1 MKKEKLDLIYQAL
14 FHNLG
19 RVVSRSH
26 GQSDD
31 IDLGKAWLKEQ
42 LPHLNFGGDSRT
54 EKIITLAS
62 HIASGSLDENEVSK
76 EKLSKPLA
84 DIFNAFKK
92 KEESRYQKFEVLTD
106 GSELNIAINK
116 TVDISQDCYKE
127 QLNILKEKLQ
137 QLPLEEES
145 LPSFFNL
152 WRSLFSKV
160 PLLPGDKELGDLSL
174 AEHSRLTVAFATAIF
189 DYLESQDQ
197 YTLLDDES
205 KFYRESAFLL
215 ASFDLSGIQDFIY
228 NIASKGAAKQLKA
241 RSLYLEFMSENIV
254 DSLLEKLALSRANAL
269 YVGGGH
275 AYFVLPNTEATVAV
289 LEQFEIEFNSFLL
302 KHFQTGLYVAFGW
315 APFAAEQIM
324 KYRYGSLANYLQHYC
339 EIYQETSRMISE
351 KKISRY
357 DATTMREL
365 NKGGKQSERE
375 CEICHAVGDIKE
387 LRIGGEDVQN
397 LCPICREL
405 RGFAAKIH
413 TFNDTENP
421 EREDYYYFQ
430 IVEGAEGAEGLPIG
444 PVAVLLAVD
453 EDDIPTSGRLYVKN
467 KFSTNNAAIHVY
479 IGDRQAANIE
489 DYASLSQK
497 EIEESEGVTRGIKRL
512 AVLRLD
518 VDNLGAAFMAGFSE
532 QAAGSY
538 NTLARSA
545 VFSQQMSLF
554 FKFHINQFAKDKNLT
569 IIYAG
574 GDDVFAIGSWQ
585 DVIDFAVDI
594 RQKFIAF
601 TNGKLTLS
609 AGVGLYPDKTPIH
622 LMALDAGQLEE
633 AAKSNGKDSISL
645 FNERY
650 TFTFDDFIDE
660 IYKGKLKDIRK
671 YFSGQKER
679 GINFLY
685 RLVELLQ
692 LNDKKMYETHGSSDD
707 RRMNVAR
714 LAYLLARM
722 EDEAGKEGK
731 EHFREFKNAFWNW
744 YKSSSKTQREA
755 EFALVY
761 YLYEIRKA

>member
-1 MKKEKLDLIYQAL
+1 MKKEKLDLIYGAL

-19 RVVSRSH
+19 RIVSRSL
-26 GQSDD
+26 GQSDN

-42 LPHLNFGGDSRT
+42 LPQLDLYEDSRAG
-54 EKIITLAS
+54 KIVSLADR
-62 HIASGSLDENEVSK
+62 IASGLPDDRKVMSD
-76 EKLSKPLA
+76 KLFYPQA
-84 DIFNAFKK
+84 DIFNAFKEDK
-92 KEESRYQKFEVLTD
+92 GSRYQKFEVLTD
-106 GSELNIAINK
+106 GSELNIASHEAD
-116 TVDISQDCYKE
+116 DISQDCYE
-127 QLNILKEKLQ
+127 ELLNILTEKLQ
-137 QLPLEEES
+137 ELPLEEES

-152 WRSLFSKV
+152 WRILFSKV

-189 DYLESQDQ
+189 DYLENPGQDS
-197 YTLLDDES
+197 LLDDAS
-205 KFYRESAFLL
+205 NLYTESAFLL

-254 DSLLEKLALSRANAL
+254 DSLLEKLALSRASAL

-275 AYFVLPNTEATVAV
+275 AYFVLPNTEATVTV
-289 LEQFEIEFNSFLL
+289 LEQFEMEFNSFLL

-324 KYRYGSLANYLQHYC
+324 KYRYGSVASYLQHYR

-357 DATTMREL
+357 DATTLREL

-421 EREDYYYFQ
+421 GREDYYYFQ
-430 IVEGAEGAEGLPIG
+430 IVEGEEGLPIG
-444 PVAVLLAVD
+444 PGAVLLAVG

-467 KFSTNNAAIHVY
+467 KFSTNNAAIHVF

-489 DYASLSQK
+489 DYAGLSQK
-497 EIEESEGVTRGIKRL
+497 EIEGTQGVAKGIKRL

-518 VDNLGAAFMAGFSE
+518 VDNLGAAFMAGFSKQE
-532 QAAGSY
+532 GGSY

-622 LMALDAGQLEE
+622 LMALDAGQIEE
-633 AAKSNGKDSISL
+633 AAKDNGKDSISL

-650 TFTFDDFIDE
+650 TFKFDDFINE

-692 LNDKKMYETHGSSDD
+692 LNDKEMYKSHGSSDD

-722 EDEAGKEGK
+722 EDEASKEEK

-755 EFALVY
+755 ELALIY
-761 YLYEIRKA
+761 YLYEIRKV

>member
-1 MKKEKLDLIYQAL
+1 MKKEKIDLIYCAL

-19 RVVSRSH
+19 RIVSRSL

-31 IDLGKAWLKEQ
+31 IDLGKAWLKKQ
-42 LPHLNFGGDSRT
+42 LPQLDLYEDSRAG
-54 EKIITLAS
+54 KIVSLADR
-62 HIASGSLDENEVSK
+62 IASGLSDDRKVMSD
-76 EKLSKPLA
+76 KLFYPQA
-84 DIFNAFKK
+84 DIFNAFKEDK
-92 KEESRYQKFEVLTD
+92 GSRYQKFEVLTD
-106 GSELNIAINK
+106 DSELNIASHEAD
-116 TVDISQDCYKE
+116 DISQDCYE
-127 QLNILKEKLQ
+127 ELLNILTEKLQ
-137 QLPLEEES
+137 QLRLEEKS
-145 LPSFFNL
+145 LPFFFNL
-152 WRSLFSKV
+152 WRILFSKV

-189 DYLESQDQ
+189 DYLKSQDQ

-254 DSLLEKLALSRANAL
+254 DSLLEKLALSRANVL

-289 LEQFEIEFNSFLL
+289 LEQFEMEFNSFLL

-324 KYRYGSLANYLQHYC
+324 KYRYGSVASYLQHYR

-357 DATTMREL
+357 DATTLREL

-375 CEICHAVGDIKE
+375 CEICHAVGEIE
-387 LRIGGEDVQN
+387 MLRIDGKDVQN

-413 TFNDTENP
+413 TFDDTEK
-421 EREDYYYFQ
+421 EDYYYFQ
-430 IVEGAEGAEGLPIG
+430 IVEGEEGLPIG
-444 PVAVLLAVD
+444 PGAVLLAVD
-453 EDDIPTSGRLYVKN
+453 EENISTSGRLYVKN
-467 KFSTNNAAIHVY
+467 KFSTNKAGIHVF

-489 DYASLSQK
+489 DYAGLSQK
-497 EIEESEGVTRGIKRL
+497 EIEGTEGVAKGIKRL

-518 VDNLGAAFMAGFSE
+518 VDNLGAAFMAGFSKQE
-532 QAAGSY
+532 GGSY

-574 GDDVFAIGSWQ
+574 GDDVFTIGSWQ

-633 AAKSNGKDSISL
+633 AAKENGKDSISL

-650 TFTFDDFIDE
+650 TFKFDDFINE

-679 GINFLY
+679 GINFLH

-692 LNDKKMYETHGSSDD
+692 LNDKTMYKGYGPEDD

-722 EDEAGKEGK
+722 EDEASKEEK

-755 EFALVY
+755 ELALIY
-761 YLYEIRKA
+761 YLYEIRKV

>member
-1 MKKEKLDLIYQAL
+1 MKKEKIDLIYCAL

-19 RVVSRSH
+19 RIVSRSL

-31 IDLGKAWLKEQ
+31 IDLGKAWLKKQ
-42 LPHLNFGGDSRT
+42 LPQLDLYEDSRAG
-54 EKIITLAS
+54 KIVSLADR
-62 HIASGSLDENEVSK
+62 IASGLSDDRKVMSD
-76 EKLSKPLA
+76 KLFYPQA
-84 DIFNAFKK
+84 DIFNAFKEDK
-92 KEESRYQKFEVLTD
+92 GSRYQKFEVLTD
-106 GSELNIAINK
+106 DSELNIASHEAD
-116 TVDISQDCYKE
+116 DISQDCYE
-127 QLNILKEKLQ
+127 ELLNILTEKLQ
-137 QLPLEEES
+137 QLRLEEKS
-145 LPSFFNL
+145 LPFFFNL
-152 WRSLFSKV
+152 WRILFSKV

-189 DYLESQDQ
+189 DYLKSQDQ

-275 AYFVLPNTEATVAV
+275 AYFVLPNTEATVAA
-289 LEQFEIEFNSFLL
+289 LEQFEIEFNRFLL

-324 KYRYGSLANYLQHYC
+324 KYRYGSVASYLQHYR

-357 DATTMREL
+357 DATTLREL

-375 CEICHAVGDIKE
+375 CEICHAVGEIE
-387 LRIGGEDVQN
+387 MLRIDGKDVQN

-413 TFNDTENP
+413 TFDDTEK
-421 EREDYYYFQ
+421 EDYYYFQ
-430 IVEGAEGAEGLPIG
+430 IVEGEEGLPIG
-444 PVAVLLAVD
+444 PGAVLLAVD
-453 EDDIPTSGRLYVKN
+453 EENISTSGRLYVKN
-467 KFSTNNAAIHVY
+467 KFSTNKAGIHVF

-489 DYASLSQK
+489 DYAGLSQK
-497 EIEESEGVTRGIKRL
+497 DIEGTEGVAKGIKRL

-518 VDNLGAAFMAGFSE
+518 VDNLGAAFMAGFSKQE
-532 QAAGSY
+532 GGSY

-633 AAKSNGKDSISL
+633 AAKDNGKDSISL

-650 TFTFDDFIDE
+650 TFKFDDFINE
-660 IYKGKLKDIRK
+660 IYKGKLKDIRR

-692 LNDKKMYETHGSSDD
+692 LNDKEMYKSHGSSDD

-722 EDEAGKEGK
+722 EDEASKEEK

-755 EFALVY
+755 ELALIY
-761 YLYEIRKA
+761 YLYEIRKV

>member
-1 MKKEKLDLIYQAL
+1 MKKEKIDLIYCDL

-19 RVVSRSH
+19 RIVSRSL

-31 IDLGKAWLKEQ
+31 IDLGKAWLKKQ
-42 LPHLNFGGDSRT
+42 LPQLDLYEDSRAG
-54 EKIITLAS
+54 KIVSLADR
-62 HIASGSLDENEVSK
+62 IASGLSDDRKVMSD
-76 EKLSKPLA
+76 KLFYPQA
-84 DIFNAFKK
+84 DIFNAFKEDK
-92 KEESRYQKFEVLTD
+92 GSRYQKFEVLTD
-106 GSELNIAINK
+106 DSELNIASHEAD
-116 TVDISQDCYKE
+116 DISQDCYE
-127 QLNILKEKLQ
+127 ELLNILTEKLQ
-137 QLPLEEES
+137 QLRLEEKS
-145 LPSFFNL
+145 LPFFFNL
-152 WRSLFSKV
+152 WRILFSKV

-189 DYLESQDQ
+189 DYLKSQDQ

-275 AYFVLPNTEATVAV
+275 AYFVLPNTEATVAA
-289 LEQFEIEFNSFLL
+289 LEQFEIEFNRFLL

-324 KYRYGSLANYLQHYC
+324 KYRYGSVASYLQHYR

-357 DATTMREL
+357 DATTLREL

-375 CEICHAVGDIKE
+375 CEICHAVGEIE
-387 LRIGGEDVQN
+387 MLRIDGKDVQN

-413 TFNDTENP
+413 TFDDTEK
-421 EREDYYYFQ
+421 EDYYYFQ
-430 IVEGAEGAEGLPIG
+430 IVEGEEGLPIG
-444 PVAVLLAVD
+444 PGAVLLAVD
-453 EDDIPTSGRLYVKN
+453 EENISTSGRLYVKN
-467 KFSTNNAAIHVY
+467 KFSTNKAGIHVF

-489 DYASLSQK
+489 DYAGLSQK
-497 EIEESEGVTRGIKRL
+497 EIEGTEGVAKGIKRL

-518 VDNLGAAFMAGFSE
+518 VDNLGAAFMAGFSKQE
-532 QAAGSY
+532 GGSY

-574 GDDVFAIGSWQ
+574 GDDVFTIGSWQ

-633 AAKSNGKDSISL
+633 AAKENGKDSISL

-650 TFTFDDFIDE
+650 TFKFDDFINE

-679 GINFLY
+679 GINFLH

-692 LNDKKMYETHGSSDD
+692 LNDKTMYKGYGPEDD

-722 EDEAGKEGK
+722 EDEASKEEK

-755 EFALVY
+755 ELALIY
-761 YLYEIRKA
+761 YLYEIRKV

>member
-1 MKKEKLDLIYQAL
+1 
-14 FHNLG
+14 
-19 RVVSRSH
+19 
-26 GQSDD
+26 
-31 IDLGKAWLKEQ
+31 
-42 LPHLNFGGDSRT
+42 
-54 EKIITLAS
+54 
-62 HIASGSLDENEVSK
+62 
-76 EKLSKPLA
+76 
-84 DIFNAFKK
+84 
-92 KEESRYQKFEVLTD
+92 
-106 GSELNIAINK
+106 
-116 TVDISQDCYKE
+116 
-127 QLNILKEKLQ
+127 
-137 QLPLEEES
+137 
-145 LPSFFNL
+145 
-152 WRSLFSKV
+152 
-160 PLLPGDKELGDLSL
+160 
-174 AEHSRLTVAFATAIF
+174 
-189 DYLESQDQ
+189 
-197 YTLLDDES
+197 
-205 KFYRESAFLL
+205 
-215 ASFDLSGIQDFIY
+215 
-228 NIASKGAAKQLKA
+228 
-241 RSLYLEFMSENIV
+241 
-254 DSLLEKLALSRANAL
+254 
-269 YVGGGH
+269 
-275 AYFVLPNTEATVAV
+275 
-289 LEQFEIEFNSFLL
+289 
-302 KHFQTGLYVAFGW
+302 
-315 APFAAEQIM
+315 M
-324 KYRYGSLANYLQHYC
+324 KYRYGSVASYLQHYR

-357 DATTMREL
+357 DATILREL

-375 CEICHAVGDIKE
+375 CEICHAVGEIE
-387 LRIGGEDVQN
+387 MLRIGGEDVQN

-413 TFNDTENP
+413 TFDDTENP

-430 IVEGAEGAEGLPIG
+430 IVEGEEGLPIG
-444 PVAVLLAVD
+444 PGAVLLAVD
-453 EDDIPTSGRLYVKN
+453 EANISTSGRLYVKN
-467 KFSTNNAAIHVY
+467 KFSTNKAGIHVF

-489 DYASLSQK
+489 DYAGLSQK
-497 EIEESEGVTRGIKRL
+497 EIEGNEGVAKGIKRL

-518 VDNLGAAFMAGFSE
+518 VDNLGAAFMAGFSKQE
-532 QAAGSY
+532 GGSY

-633 AAKSNGKDSISL
+633 AAKDNGKDSISL

-650 TFTFDDFIDE
+650 TFKFDDFINE

-692 LNDKKMYETHGSSDD
+692 LNDKEMYKSHGSSDD

-722 EDEAGKEGK
+722 EDEASKDEK

-755 EFALVY
+755 ELALIY
-761 YLYEIRKA
+761 YLYEIRKV

>member
-1 MKKEKLDLIYQAL
+1 MKKEKIDLIYCAL

-19 RVVSRSH
+19 RIVSRSL

-31 IDLGKAWLKEQ
+31 IDLGKAWLKKQ
-42 LPHLNFGGDSRT
+42 LPQLDLYEDSRAG
-54 EKIITLAS
+54 KIVSLADR
-62 HIASGSLDENEVSK
+62 IASGLSDDRKVMSD
-76 EKLSKPLA
+76 KLFYPQA
-84 DIFNAFKK
+84 DIFNAFKEDK
-92 KEESRYQKFEVLTD
+92 GSRYQKFEVLTD
-106 GSELNIAINK
+106 DSELNIASHEAD
-116 TVDISQDCYKE
+116 DISQDCYE
-127 QLNILKEKLQ
+127 ELLNILTEKLQ
-137 QLPLEEES
+137 QLRLEEKS
-145 LPSFFNL
+145 LPFFFNL
-152 WRSLFSKV
+152 WRILFSKV

-189 DYLESQDQ
+189 DYLKSQDQ

-254 DSLLEKLALSRANAL
+254 DSLLEKLALSRANVL

-275 AYFVLPNTEATVAV
+275 AYFVLPNTEVTVAV
-289 LEQFEIEFNSFLL
+289 LEQFEMEFNSFLL

-324 KYRYGSLANYLQHYC
+324 KYRYGSVASYLQHYR

-357 DATTMREL
+357 DATTLREL

-375 CEICHAVGDIKE
+375 CEICHAVGEIE
-387 LRIGGEDVQN
+387 MLRIDGKDVQN

-413 TFNDTENP
+413 TFDDTEK
-421 EREDYYYFQ
+421 EDYYYFQ
-430 IVEGAEGAEGLPIG
+430 IVEGEEGLPIG
-444 PVAVLLAVD
+444 PGAVLLAVD
-453 EDDIPTSGRLYVKN
+453 EENISTSGRLYVKN
-467 KFSTNNAAIHVY
+467 KFSTNKAGIHVF

-489 DYASLSQK
+489 DYAGLSQK
-497 EIEESEGVTRGIKRL
+497 DIEGTEGVAKGIKRL

-518 VDNLGAAFMAGFSE
+518 VDNLGAAFMAGFSKQE
-532 QAAGSY
+532 GGSY

-554 FKFHINQFAKDKNLT
+554 FKFHINHFAEGKNLT

-633 AAKSNGKDSISL
+633 AAKDNGKDSISL

-650 TFTFDDFIDE
+650 TFKFDDFINE
-660 IYKGKLKDIRK
+660 IYKGKLKDIRR

-692 LNDKKMYETHGSSDD
+692 LNDKEMYKSHGSSDD

-722 EDEAGKEGK
+722 EDEASKEEK

-755 EFALVY
+755 ELALIY
-761 YLYEIRKA
+761 YLYEIRKV

>member
-1 MKKEKLDLIYQAL
+1 MKKEKIDLIYCAL

-19 RVVSRSH
+19 RIVSRSL

-31 IDLGKAWLKEQ
+31 IDLGKAWLKKQ
-42 LPHLNFGGDSRT
+42 LPQLDLYEDSR
-54 EKIITLAS
+54 EGKIVSLADR
-62 HIASGSLDENEVSK
+62 IASGLSDDRKVMSD
-76 EKLSKPLA
+76 KLFYPQA
-84 DIFNAFKK
+84 DIFNAFKEDK
-92 KEESRYQKFEVLTD
+92 GSRYQKFEVLTD
-106 GSELNIAINK
+106 DSELNIASHEAD
-116 TVDISQDCYKE
+116 DISQDCYE
-127 QLNILKEKLQ
+127 ELLNILKEKLQ
-137 QLPLEEES
+137 ELPLEEEN

-152 WRSLFSKV
+152 WRILFSKV

-254 DSLLEKLALSRANAL
+254 DSLLEKLALSRASAL

-275 AYFVLPNTEATVAV
+275 AYFVLPNTKATVAV
-289 LEQFEIEFNSFLL
+289 LEKFEIDFNSFLL

-324 KYRYGSLANYLQHYC
+324 KYRYGSVASYLQHYR

-357 DATTMREL
+357 DATTLREL

-397 LCPICREL
+397 LCPVCREL

-413 TFNDTENP
+413 TFDDTEK
-421 EREDYYYFQ
+421 EDYYYFQ
-430 IVEGAEGAEGLPIG
+430 IVEGEEGLPIG
-444 PVAVLLAVD
+444 PGAVLLAVD
-453 EDDIPTSGRLYVKN
+453 EANISSSGRLYVKN
-467 KFSTNNAAIHVY
+467 KFSTNKAGIHVF

-489 DYASLSQK
+489 DYAGLSQK
-497 EIEESEGVTRGIKRL
+497 EIEGTEGVAKGIKRL

-518 VDNLGAAFMAGFSE
+518 VDNLGAAFMAGFSKQE
-532 QAAGSY
+532 GGSY

-633 AAKSNGKDSISL
+633 AAKDNGKDSISL

-650 TFTFDDFIDE
+650 TFKFADFINE
-660 IYKGKLKDIRK
+660 IYKGKLKDIRR

-692 LNDKKMYETHGSSDD
+692 LNDKEMYKSHGSSDD

-722 EDEAGKEGK
+722 EDEASKEEK

-755 EFALVY
+755 ELALIY
-761 YLYEIRKA
+761 YLYEIRKV

>member
-1 MKKEKLDLIYQAL
+1 LKKEKIDLIYCAL

-19 RVVSRSH
+19 RIVSRSL

-42 LPHLNFGGDSRT
+42 LPQLDLYEDSRAG
-54 EKIITLAS
+54 KIVSLAVR
-62 HIASGSLDENEVSK
+62 IASGLPDDRKVMSD
-76 EKLSKPLA
+76 KLFYPQA
-84 DIFNAFKK
+84 DIFNAFKEDK
-92 KEESRYQKFEVLTD
+92 GSRYQKFEVLTD
-106 GSELNIAINK
+106 DSELNIASHEAD
-116 TVDISQDCYKE
+116 DISQDCYE
-127 QLNILKEKLQ
+127 ELLNILKEKLQ
-137 QLPLEEES
+137 QLPLEEEN

-152 WRSLFSKV
+152 WRRLFSKV

-254 DSLLEKLALSRANAL
+254 DSLLEKLALSRANVL

-275 AYFVLPNTEATVAV
+275 AYFVLPNTEVTVAV

-324 KYRYGSLANYLQHYC
+324 KYRYGSVASYLQHYR

-357 DATTMREL
+357 DATTLREL

-430 IVEGAEGAEGLPIG
+430 IVEGEEGLPIG
-444 PVAVLLAVD
+444 PKAVLLAVD
-453 EDDIPTSGRLYVKN
+453 EEDISTSSRLYVKN
-467 KFSTNNAAIHVY
+467 KFSTNNAAIHVF

-489 DYASLSQK
+489 DYAGLSQK
-497 EIEESEGVTRGIKRL
+497 EIEGTEGVAKGIKRL

-518 VDNLGAAFMAGFSE
+518 VDNLGAAFMAGFSKQE
-532 QAAGSY
+532 DGSY

-545 VFSQQMSLF
+545 VFSQQMSIF

-633 AAKSNGKDSISL
+633 AAKDNGKDSISL

-650 TFTFDDFIDE
+650 TFKFDDFINE

-671 YFSGQKER
+671 YFSSQKDR

-692 LNDKKMYETHGSSDD
+692 LNDKEMYKSHGSSDD

-722 EDEAGKEGK
+722 EDEASKDEK

-755 EFALVY
+755 ELALIY
-761 YLYEIRKA
+761 YLYEIRKV

>member
-1 MKKEKLDLIYQAL
+1 MKKEKIDLIYCAL

-19 RVVSRSH
+19 RIVSRSL

-31 IDLGKAWLKEQ
+31 IDLGKAWLKKQ
-42 LPHLNFGGDSRT
+42 LPQLDLYEDSRAG
-54 EKIITLAS
+54 KIVSLADR
-62 HIASGSLDENEVSK
+62 IASGLSDDRKVMSD
-76 EKLSKPLA
+76 KLFYPQA
-84 DIFNAFKK
+84 DIFNAFKEDK
-92 KEESRYQKFEVLTD
+92 GSRYQKFEVLTD
-106 GSELNIAINK
+106 DSELNIASHEAD
-116 TVDISQDCYKE
+116 DISQDCYE
-127 QLNILKEKLQ
+127 ELLNILKEKLQ
-137 QLPLEEES
+137 ELPLEEEN

-152 WRSLFSKV
+152 WRILFSKV

-189 DYLESQDQ
+189 DYLENPGQDS
-197 YTLLDDES
+197 LLDDAS
-205 KFYRESAFLL
+205 NLYTESAFLL

-254 DSLLEKLALSRANAL
+254 DSLLEKLALSRASTL

-275 AYFVLPNTEATVAV
+275 AYFVLPNTEATVEV
-289 LEQFEIEFNSFLL
+289 LEQFEIEFNRFLL

-324 KYRYGSLANYLQHYC
+324 KYRYGSVASYLQHYR

-357 DATTMREL
+357 DATTLREL

-375 CEICHAVGDIKE
+375 CEICHAVGEIE
-387 LRIGGEDVQN
+387 MLRIDGKDVQN

-413 TFNDTENP
+413 TFDDTEK
-421 EREDYYYFQ
+421 EDYYYFQ
-430 IVEGAEGAEGLPIG
+430 IVEGEEGLPIG
-444 PVAVLLAVD
+444 PGAVLLAVD
-453 EDDIPTSGRLYVKN
+453 EENISTSGRLYVKN
-467 KFSTNNAAIHVY
+467 KFSTNKAGIHVF

-489 DYASLSQK
+489 DYAGLSQK
-497 EIEESEGVTRGIKRL
+497 EIEGTEGVAKGIKRL

-518 VDNLGAAFMAGFSE
+518 VDNLGAAFMAGFSKQE
-532 QAAGSY
+532 GGSY

-574 GDDVFAIGSWQ
+574 GDDVFTIGSWQ

-633 AAKSNGKDSISL
+633 AAKENGKDSISL

-650 TFTFDDFIDE
+650 TFKFDDFINE

-679 GINFLY
+679 GINFLH

-692 LNDKKMYETHGSSDD
+692 LNDKTMYKGYGPEDD

-722 EDEAGKEGK
+722 EDEASKEEK

-755 EFALVY
+755 ELALIY
-761 YLYEIRKA
+761 YLYEIRKV

>member
-1 MKKEKLDLIYQAL
+1 MKKEKIDLIYCAL

-19 RVVSRSH
+19 RIVSRSL

-31 IDLGKAWLKEQ
+31 IDLGKAWLKKQ
-42 LPHLNFGGDSRT
+42 LPQLDLYEDSRAG
-54 EKIITLAS
+54 KIVSLADR
-62 HIASGSLDENEVSK
+62 IASGLSDDRKVMSD
-76 EKLSKPLA
+76 KLFYPQA
-84 DIFNAFKK
+84 DIFNAFKEDK
-92 KEESRYQKFEVLTD
+92 GSRYQKFEVLTD
-106 GSELNIAINK
+106 DSELNIASHEAD
-116 TVDISQDCYKE
+116 DISQDCYE
-127 QLNILKEKLQ
+127 ELLNILTEKLQ
-137 QLPLEEES
+137 QLRLEEKS
-145 LPSFFNL
+145 LPFFFNL
-152 WRSLFSKV
+152 WRILFSKV

-189 DYLESQDQ
+189 DYLKSQDQ

-275 AYFVLPNTEATVAV
+275 AYFVLPNTEATVAA
-289 LEQFEIEFNSFLL
+289 LEQFEIEFNRFLL

-324 KYRYGSLANYLQHYC
+324 KYRYGSVASYLQHYR

-357 DATTMREL
+357 DATTLREL

-375 CEICHAVGDIKE
+375 CEICHAVGEIE
-387 LRIGGEDVQN
+387 MLRIDGKDVQN

-413 TFNDTENP
+413 TFDDTEK
-421 EREDYYYFQ
+421 EDYYYFQ
-430 IVEGAEGAEGLPIG
+430 IVEGEEGLPIG
-444 PVAVLLAVD
+444 PGAVLLAVD
-453 EDDIPTSGRLYVKN
+453 EENISTSGRLYVKN
-467 KFSTNNAAIHVY
+467 KFSTNKAGIHVF

-489 DYASLSQK
+489 DYAGLSQK
-497 EIEESEGVTRGIKRL
+497 EIEGTEGVAKGIKRL

-518 VDNLGAAFMAGFSE
+518 VDNLGAAFMAGFSKQE
-532 QAAGSY
+532 GGSY

-574 GDDVFAIGSWQ
+574 GDDVFTIGSWQ

-633 AAKSNGKDSISL
+633 AAKENGKDSISL

-650 TFTFDDFIDE
+650 TFKFDDFINE

-679 GINFLY
+679 GINFLH

-692 LNDKKMYETHGSSDD
+692 LNDKTMYKGYGPEDD

-722 EDEAGKEGK
+722 EDEASKEEK

-755 EFALVY
+755 ELALIY
-761 YLYEIRKA
+761 YLYEIRKV

>member
-1 MKKEKLDLIYQAL
+1 MKKEKLDLIYGAL

-19 RVVSRSH
+19 RIVSRSL

-31 IDLGKAWLKEQ
+31 IDLGKAWLKKQ
-42 LPHLNFGGDSRT
+42 LPQLDLYEDSR
-54 EKIITLAS
+54 EGKIVSLADR
-62 HIASGSLDENEVSK
+62 IASGLSDDRKVMSD
-76 EKLSKPLA
+76 KLFYPQA
-84 DIFNAFKK
+84 DIFNAFKEDK
-92 KEESRYQKFEVLTD
+92 GSRYQKFEVLTD
-106 GSELNIAINK
+106 GSELNIASHEAD
-116 TVDISQDCYKE
+116 DISQDCYE
-127 QLNILKEKLQ
+127 ELLNILTEKLQ
-137 QLPLEEES
+137 ELPLEEES

-152 WRSLFSKV
+152 WRILFSKV

-189 DYLESQDQ
+189 DYLENQGQDS
-197 YTLLDDES
+197 LLDDAS
-205 KFYRESAFLL
+205 NLYTESAFLL

-254 DSLLEKLALSRANAL
+254 DSLLEKLALSRASAL

-275 AYFVLPNTEATVAV
+275 AYFVLPNTEATVTV
-289 LEQFEIEFNSFLL
+289 LEQFEMEFNSFLL

-324 KYRYGSLANYLQHYC
+324 KYRYGSVASYLQHYR

-357 DATTMREL
+357 DATTLREL

-421 EREDYYYFQ
+421 GREDYYYFQ
-430 IVEGAEGAEGLPIG
+430 IVEGEEGLPIG
-444 PVAVLLAVD
+444 PGAVLLAVD

-467 KFSTNNAAIHVY
+467 KFSTNNAAIHVF

-489 DYASLSQK
+489 DYAGLSQK
-497 EIEESEGVTRGIKRL
+497 EIEGTQGVAKGIKRL

-518 VDNLGAAFMAGFSE
+518 VDNLGAAFMAGFSKQE
-532 QAAGSY
+532 GGSY

-622 LMALDAGQLEE
+622 LMALDAGQIEE
-633 AAKSNGKDSISL
+633 AAKDNGKDSISL

-650 TFTFDDFIDE
+650 TFKFDDFINE

-692 LNDKKMYETHGSSDD
+692 LNDKEMYKSHGSSDD

-722 EDEAGKEGK
+722 EDEASKEEK

-755 EFALVY
+755 ELALIY
-761 YLYEIRKA
+761 YLYEIRKV

>member
-1 MKKEKLDLIYQAL
+1 MKKEKLDLIYGAL

-19 RVVSRSH
+19 RIVSRSL

-31 IDLGKAWLKEQ
+31 IDLGKAWLKKQ
-42 LPHLNFGGDSRT
+42 LPQLDLYEDSR
-54 EKIITLAS
+54 EGKIVSLADR
-62 HIASGSLDENEVSK
+62 IASGLSDDRKVMSD
-76 EKLSKPLA
+76 KLFYPQA
-84 DIFNAFKK
+84 DIFNAFKEDK
-92 KEESRYQKFEVLTD
+92 GSRYQKFEVLTD
-106 GSELNIAINK
+106 GSELNIASHEAD
-116 TVDISQDCYKE
+116 DISQDCYE
-127 QLNILKEKLQ
+127 ELLNILTEKLQ
-137 QLPLEEES
+137 ELPLEEES

-152 WRSLFSKV
+152 WRILFSKV

-189 DYLESQDQ
+189 DYLENQGQDS
-197 YTLLDDES
+197 LLDDAS
-205 KFYRESAFLL
+205 NLYTESAFLL

-254 DSLLEKLALSRANAL
+254 DSLLEKLALSRASAL

-275 AYFVLPNTEATVAV
+275 AYFVLPNTEATVTV
-289 LEQFEIEFNSFLL
+289 LEQFEMEFNSFLL

-324 KYRYGSLANYLQHYC
+324 KYRYGSVASYLQHYR

-357 DATTMREL
+357 DATTLREL

-421 EREDYYYFQ
+421 GREDYYYFQ
-430 IVEGAEGAEGLPIG
+430 IVEGEEGLPIG
-444 PVAVLLAVD
+444 PGAVLLAVG

-467 KFSTNNAAIHVY
+467 KFSTNNAAIHVF

-489 DYASLSQK
+489 DYAGLSQK
-497 EIEESEGVTRGIKRL
+497 EIEGTQGVAKGIKRL

-518 VDNLGAAFMAGFSE
+518 VDNLGAAFMAGFSKQE
-532 QAAGSY
+532 GGSY

-622 LMALDAGQLEE
+622 LMALDAGQIEE
-633 AAKSNGKDSISL
+633 AAKDNGKDSISL

-650 TFTFDDFIDE
+650 TFKFDDFINE

-692 LNDKKMYETHGSSDD
+692 LNDKEMYKSHGSSDD

-722 EDEAGKEGK
+722 EDEASKEEK

-755 EFALVY
+755 ELALIY
-761 YLYEIRKA
+761 YLYEIRKV

>member
-1 MKKEKLDLIYQAL
+1 
-14 FHNLG
+14 
-19 RVVSRSH
+19 
-26 GQSDD
+26 
-31 IDLGKAWLKEQ
+31 
-42 LPHLNFGGDSRT
+42 
-54 EKIITLAS
+54 
-62 HIASGSLDENEVSK
+62 
-76 EKLSKPLA
+76 
-84 DIFNAFKK
+84 
-92 KEESRYQKFEVLTD
+92 
-106 GSELNIAINK
+106 
-116 TVDISQDCYKE
+116 
-127 QLNILKEKLQ
+127 
-137 QLPLEEES
+137 
-145 LPSFFNL
+145 
-152 WRSLFSKV
+152 
-160 PLLPGDKELGDLSL
+160 
-174 AEHSRLTVAFATAIF
+174 
-189 DYLESQDQ
+189 
-197 YTLLDDES
+197 
-205 KFYRESAFLL
+205 
-215 ASFDLSGIQDFIY
+215 
-228 NIASKGAAKQLKA
+228 
-241 RSLYLEFMSENIV
+241 
-254 DSLLEKLALSRANAL
+254 
-269 YVGGGH
+269 
-275 AYFVLPNTEATVAV
+275 
-289 LEQFEIEFNSFLL
+289 
-302 KHFQTGLYVAFGW
+302 
-315 APFAAEQIM
+315 M
-324 KYRYGSLANYLQHYC
+324 KYRYGSVASYLQHYR

-357 DATTMREL
+357 DATTLRVL

-430 IVEGAEGAEGLPIG
+430 IVEGEEGLPIG
-444 PVAVLLAVD
+444 PGAVLLAVD
-453 EDDIPTSGRLYVKN
+453 GDDIPTSGRLYVKIN
-467 KFSTNNAAIHVY
+467 FLRTMLLFMSISETV
-479 IGDRQAANIE
+479 RQRISKIMLVCLKKKIE
-489 DYASLSQK
+489 GN
-497 EIEESEGVTRGIKRL
+497 EGETRGIKRL

-554 FKFHINQFAKDKNLT
+554 FKFHINHFAEGKNLT

-622 LMALDAGQLEE
+622 LMALDAGHLEE

-650 TFTFDDFIDE
+650 TFAFDDFIDE
-660 IYKGKLKDIRK
+660 IYKGKLKDIRR

-692 LNDKKMYETHGSSDD
+692 LNDKTMYKGYGPEDD

-755 EFALVY
+755 EFALIY
-761 YLYEIRKA
+761 YLYEIRKV

>member
-1 MKKEKLDLIYQAL
+1 MKKEKIDLIYCAL

-19 RVVSRSH
+19 RIVSRSF

-42 LPHLNFGGDSRT
+42 LPQLDLYEDSRAG
-54 EKIITLAS
+54 KIVSLADR
-62 HIASGSLDENEVSK
+62 IASGLPDDRKVMSD
-76 EKLSKPLA
+76 KLFYPQA
-84 DIFNAFKK
+84 DIFNVFKEDK
-92 KEESRYQKFEVLTD
+92 GSRYQKFEVLTD
-106 GSELNIAINK
+106 DSELNIASHEA
-116 TVDISQDCYKE
+116 VDISQDCYE
-127 QLNILKEKLQ
+127 ELLNVLNEKLQ
-137 QLPLEEES
+137 ELPLEEES

-152 WRSLFSKV
+152 WRILFSKV
-160 PLLPGDKELGDLSL
+160 PLLPGDKDLGDLSL
-174 AEHSRLTVAFATAIF
+174 AEHSRLTVAFATSIF
-189 DYLESQDQ
+189 DYLKSQDQ

-275 AYFVLPNTEATVAV
+275 AYFVLPNTKATVEV
-289 LEQFEIEFNSFLL
+289 LEQFEIDFNSFLL
-302 KHFQTGLYVAFGW
+302 KHFRTGLYVAFGW

-324 KYRYGSLANYLQHYC
+324 KYRYGSVASYLQHYR

-357 DATTMREL
+357 DATTLRDL

-375 CEICHAVGDIKE
+375 CEICHAVGDIQM

-413 TFNDTENP
+413 TFDDTENP

-430 IVEGAEGAEGLPIG
+430 IVEGEEGLPIG
-444 PVAVLLAVD
+444 PGAVLLAVD
-453 EDDIPTSGRLYVKN
+453 EANISTSGRLYVKN
-467 KFSTNNAAIHVY
+467 KFSTNKAGIHVF

-489 DYASLSQK
+489 DYAGLSQK
-497 EIEESEGVTRGIKRL
+497 EIEGNEGVAKGIKRL

-518 VDNLGAAFMAGFSE
+518 VDNLGAAFMAGFSKQE
-532 QAAGSY
+532 GGSY

-633 AAKSNGKDSISL
+633 DAKDNGKDSISL

-650 TFTFDDFIDE
+650 TFKFDDFINE

-671 YFSGQKER
+671 YFSGQKDR

-692 LNDKKMYETHGSSDD
+692 LNDKEMYKSHGSSDD

-722 EDEAGKEGK
+722 EDEASKEEK

-755 EFALVY
+755 EFALIY
-761 YLYEIRKA
+761 YLYEIRKV

>member
-1 MKKEKLDLIYQAL
+1 MKKEKLDLIYGAL

-19 RVVSRSH
+19 RIVSRSL

-31 IDLGKAWLKEQ
+31 IDLGKAWLKKQ
-42 LPHLNFGGDSRT
+42 LPQLDLYEDSR
-54 EKIITLAS
+54 EGKIVSLADR
-62 HIASGSLDENEVSK
+62 IASGLSDDRKVMSD
-76 EKLSKPLA
+76 KLFYPQA
-84 DIFNAFKK
+84 DIFNAFKEDK
-92 KEESRYQKFEVLTD
+92 GSRYQKFEVLTD
-106 GSELNIAINK
+106 GSELNIASHEAD
-116 TVDISQDCYKE
+116 DISQDCYE
-127 QLNILKEKLQ
+127 ELLNILTEKLQ
-137 QLPLEEES
+137 ELPLEEES

-152 WRSLFSKV
+152 WRILFSKV

-189 DYLESQDQ
+189 DYLENQGQDS
-197 YTLLDDES
+197 LLDDAS
-205 KFYRESAFLL
+205 NLYTESAFLL

-275 AYFVLPNTEATVAV
+275 AYFVLPNTEATVTV
-289 LEQFEIEFNSFLL
+289 LEQFEMEFNSFLL

-324 KYRYGSLANYLQHYC
+324 KYRYGSVASYLQHYR

-357 DATTMREL
+357 DATTLREL

-421 EREDYYYFQ
+421 GREDYYYFQ
-430 IVEGAEGAEGLPIG
+430 IVEGEEGLPIG
-444 PVAVLLAVD
+444 PGAVLLAVG

-467 KFSTNNAAIHVY
+467 KFSTNNAAIHVF

-489 DYASLSQK
+489 DYAGLSQK
-497 EIEESEGVTRGIKRL
+497 EIEGTQGVAKGIKRL

-518 VDNLGAAFMAGFSE
+518 VDNLGAAFMAGFSKQE
-532 QAAGSY
+532 GGSY

-622 LMALDAGQLEE
+622 LMALDAGQIEE
-633 AAKSNGKDSISL
+633 AAKDNGKDSISL

-650 TFTFDDFIDE
+650 TFKFDDFINE

-692 LNDKKMYETHGSSDD
+692 LNDKEMYKSHGSSDD

-722 EDEAGKEGK
+722 EDEASKEEK

-755 EFALVY
+755 ELALIY
-761 YLYEIRKA
+761 YLYEIRKV

>member
-1 MKKEKLDLIYQAL
+1 MKKEKIDLIYCAL

-19 RVVSRSH
+19 RIVSRSL

-31 IDLGKAWLKEQ
+31 IDLGKAWLKKQ
-42 LPHLNFGGDSRT
+42 LPQLDLYEDSRAG
-54 EKIITLAS
+54 KIVSLADR
-62 HIASGSLDENEVSK
+62 IASGLSDDRKVMSD
-76 EKLSKPLA
+76 KLFYPQA
-84 DIFNAFKK
+84 DIFNAFKEDK
-92 KEESRYQKFEVLTD
+92 GSRYQKFEVLTD
-106 GSELNIAINK
+106 DSELNIASHEAD
-116 TVDISQDCYKE
+116 DISQDCYE
-127 QLNILKEKLQ
+127 ELLNILTEKLQ
-137 QLPLEEES
+137 QLRLEEKS
-145 LPSFFNL
+145 LPFFFNL
-152 WRSLFSKV
+152 WRILFSKV

-189 DYLESQDQ
+189 DYLKSQDQ

-275 AYFVLPNTEATVAV
+275 AYFVLPNTEATVAA
-289 LEQFEIEFNSFLL
+289 LEQFEIEFNRFLL

-324 KYRYGSLANYLQHYC
+324 KYRYGSVASYLQHYR

-357 DATTMREL
+357 DATTLREL

-375 CEICHAVGDIKE
+375 CEICHAVGEIE
-387 LRIGGEDVQN
+387 MLRIDGKDVQN

-413 TFNDTENP
+413 TFDDTEK
-421 EREDYYYFQ
+421 EDYYYFQ
-430 IVEGAEGAEGLPIG
+430 IVEGEEGLPIG
-444 PVAVLLAVD
+444 PGAVLLAVD
-453 EDDIPTSGRLYVKN
+453 EENISTSGRLYVKN
-467 KFSTNNAAIHVY
+467 KFSTNKAGIHVF

-489 DYASLSQK
+489 DYAGLSQK
-497 EIEESEGVTRGIKRL
+497 EIEGTEGVAKGIKRL

-518 VDNLGAAFMAGFSE
+518 VDNLGAAFMAGFSKQE
-532 QAAGSY
+532 GGSY

-574 GDDVFAIGSWQ
+574 GDDVFTIGSWQ

-633 AAKSNGKDSISL
+633 AAKENGKDSISL

-650 TFTFDDFIDE
+650 TFKFDDFINE

-671 YFSGQKER
+671 YFSGHKER
-679 GINFLY
+679 GINFLH

-692 LNDKKMYETHGSSDD
+692 LNDKTMYKGYGPEDD

-722 EDEAGKEGK
+722 EDEASKEEK

-744 YKSSSKTQREA
+744 YKSSIKTQREA
-755 EFALVY
+755 ELALIY
-761 YLYEIRKA
+761 YLYEIRKV

>member
-14 FHNLG
+14 FYNLG
-19 RVVSRSH
+19 RVVSRSD

-31 IDLGKAWLKEQ
+31 IDLGKAWLKKQ
-42 LPHLNFGGDSRT
+42 LPQLDFGGNCRA
-54 EKIITLAS
+54 EKIIALANN
-62 HIASGSLDENEVSK
+62 IASGSLDENEVSK
-76 EKLSKPLA
+76 EQLFKPLA

-106 GSELNIAINK
+106 EIELNIAGHEA
-116 TVDISQDCYKE
+116 VDISQDCYE
-127 QLNILKEKLQ
+127 ELLNVLNEKLQ
-137 QLPLEEES
+137 QLSLEEES

-152 WRSLFSKV
+152 WRTLFSKV

-189 DYLESQDQ
+189 DYLENQGQDS
-197 YTLLDDES
+197 LLDDES

-254 DSLLEKLALSRANAL
+254 DSLLEKLALSRANVL

-275 AYFVLPNTEATVAV
+275 AYFVLPNTEVTVAV
-289 LEQFEIEFNSFLL
+289 LEQFEMEFNSFLL

-324 KYRYGSLANYLQHYC
+324 KYRYGSVASYLQHYR

-357 DATTMREL
+357 DATTLREL

-430 IVEGAEGAEGLPIG
+430 IVEGEEGLPIG
-444 PVAVLLAVD
+444 PGAVLLAVD
-453 EDDIPTSGRLYVKN
+453 GDDIPTSGRLYVKN

-489 DYASLSQK
+489 DYAGLSQK
-497 EIEESEGVTRGIKRL
+497 EIEGNEGETRGIKRL

-554 FKFHINQFAKDKNLT
+554 FKFHINHFAEGKNLT

-609 AGVGLYPDKTPIH
+609 AGVGL
-622 LMALDAGQLEE
+622 
-633 AAKSNGKDSISL
+633 
-645 FNERY
+645 
-650 TFTFDDFIDE
+650 
-660 IYKGKLKDIRK
+660 
-671 YFSGQKER
+671 
-679 GINFLY
+679 
-685 RLVELLQ
+685 
-692 LNDKKMYETHGSSDD
+692 
-707 RRMNVAR
+707 
-714 LAYLLARM
+714 
-722 EDEAGKEGK
+722 
-731 EHFREFKNAFWNW
+731 
-744 YKSSSKTQREA
+744 
-755 EFALVY
+755 
-761 YLYEIRKA
+761 

>member
-1 MKKEKLDLIYQAL
+1 MKKEKIDLIYCAL

-19 RVVSRSH
+19 RIVSRSL

-31 IDLGKAWLKEQ
+31 IDLGKAWLKKQ
-42 LPHLNFGGDSRT
+42 LPQLDLYEDSR
-54 EKIITLAS
+54 EGKIVSLADR
-62 HIASGSLDENEVSK
+62 IASGLSDDRKVMSD
-76 EKLSKPLA
+76 KLFYPQA
-84 DIFNAFKK
+84 DIFNAFKEDK
-92 KEESRYQKFEVLTD
+92 GSRYQKFEVLTD
-106 GSELNIAINK
+106 GSELNIASHEAD
-116 TVDISQDCYKE
+116 DISQDCYE
-127 QLNILKEKLQ
+127 ELLNILTEKLQ
-137 QLPLEEES
+137 ELPLEEES

-152 WRSLFSKV
+152 WRILFSKV

-189 DYLESQDQ
+189 DYLENQGQDS
-197 YTLLDDES
+197 LLDDAS
-205 KFYRESAFLL
+205 NLYTESAFLL

-254 DSLLEKLALSRANAL
+254 DSLLEKLALSRASAL

-275 AYFVLPNTEATVAV
+275 AYFVLPNTEATVTV
-289 LEQFEIEFNSFLL
+289 LEQFEMEFNSFLL

-324 KYRYGSLANYLQHYC
+324 KYRYGSVASYLQHYR

-357 DATTMREL
+357 DATTLREL

-421 EREDYYYFQ
+421 GREDYYYFQ
-430 IVEGAEGAEGLPIG
+430 IVEGEEGLPIG
-444 PVAVLLAVD
+444 PGAVLLAVG

-467 KFSTNNAAIHVY
+467 KFSTNNAAIHVF

-489 DYASLSQK
+489 DYAGLSQK
-497 EIEESEGVTRGIKRL
+497 EIEGTQGVAKGIKRL

-518 VDNLGAAFMAGFSE
+518 VDNLGAAFMAGFSKQE
-532 QAAGSY
+532 GGSY

-622 LMALDAGQLEE
+622 LMALDAGQIEE
-633 AAKSNGKDSISL
+633 AAKDNGKDSISL

-650 TFTFDDFIDE
+650 TFKFDDFINE

-692 LNDKKMYETHGSSDD
+692 LNDKEMYKSHGSSDD

-722 EDEAGKEGK
+722 EDEASKEEK

-755 EFALVY
+755 ELALIY
-761 YLYEIRKA
+761 YLYEIRKV

>member
-1 MKKEKLDLIYQAL
+1 MKKEKIDLIYGAL

-19 RVVSRSH
+19 RIVSRSL

-31 IDLGKAWLKEQ
+31 IDLGKAWLKKQ
-42 LPHLNFGGDSRT
+42 LPQLDLYEDSR
-54 EKIITLAS
+54 EGKIVSLADR
-62 HIASGSLDENEVSK
+62 IASGLSDDRKVMSD
-76 EKLSKPLA
+76 KLFYPQA
-84 DIFNAFKK
+84 DIFNAFKEDK
-92 KEESRYQKFEVLTD
+92 GSRYQKFEVLTD
-106 GSELNIAINK
+106 GSELNIASHEAD
-116 TVDISQDCYKE
+116 DISQDCYE
-127 QLNILKEKLQ
+127 ELLNILTEKLQ
-137 QLPLEEES
+137 ELPLEEES

-152 WRSLFSKV
+152 WRILFSKV

-189 DYLESQDQ
+189 DYLENQGQ
-197 YTLLDDES
+197 YSLLDDS
-205 KFYRESAFLL
+205 SNLYIESAFLL

-254 DSLLEKLALSRANAL
+254 DSLLEKLALSRANVL

-289 LEQFEIEFNSFLL
+289 LEQFEMEFNSFLL

-324 KYRYGSLANYLQHYC
+324 KYRYGSVASYLQHYR

-357 DATTMREL
+357 DATTLREL

-430 IVEGAEGAEGLPIG
+430 IVEGEEGLPIG
-444 PVAVLLAVD
+444 PGAVLLAVD

-467 KFSTNNAAIHVY
+467 KFSTNNAAIHVF

-489 DYASLSQK
+489 DYAGLSQK
-497 EIEESEGVTRGIKRL
+497 EIEGTQGVAKGIKRL

-518 VDNLGAAFMAGFSE
+518 VDNLGAAFMAGFSKQE
-532 QAAGSY
+532 GGSY

-622 LMALDAGQLEE
+622 LMALDAGQIEE
-633 AAKSNGKDSISL
+633 AAKDNGKDSISL

-650 TFTFDDFIDE
+650 TFKFDDFINE

-692 LNDKKMYETHGSSDD
+692 LNDKEMYKSHGSSDD

-722 EDEAGKEGK
+722 EDEASKEEK

-755 EFALVY
+755 ELALIY
-761 YLYEIRKA
+761 YLYEIRKV

>member
-1 MKKEKLDLIYQAL
+1 MKKEKVDLIYCAL

-19 RVVSRSH
+19 RIVSRSL

-42 LPHLNFGGDSRT
+42 LPQLDLYEDSRAG
-54 EKIITLAS
+54 KIVSLADR
-62 HIASGSLDENEVSK
+62 IASGLPDDRKVMSD
-76 EKLSKPLA
+76 KLFYPQA
-84 DIFNAFKK
+84 DIFNAFKEDK
-92 KEESRYQKFEVLTD
+92 GSRYQKFEVLTD
-106 GSELNIAINK
+106 DSELNIASHEAD
-116 TVDISQDCYKE
+116 DISQDCYE
-127 QLNILKEKLQ
+127 ELLNILNEKLQ
-137 QLPLEEES
+137 QLRLEEKS

-152 WRSLFSKV
+152 WRRLFSKV

-189 DYLESQDQ
+189 DYLENPGQDS
-197 YTLLDDES
+197 LLDDAS
-205 KFYRESAFLL
+205 NLYTESAFLL

-241 RSLYLEFMSENIV
+241 RSLYLNIV
-254 DSLLEKLALSRANAL
+254 DSLLEKLALSRASAL

-275 AYFVLPNTEATVAV
+275 AYFVLPNTKATVAV
-289 LEQFEIEFNSFLL
+289 LEKFEIDFNSFLL

-324 KYRYGSLANYLQHYC
+324 KYRYGLVASYLQHYR

-357 DATTMREL
+357 DATTLREL

-375 CEICHAVGDIKE
+375 CEICHAVGEIE
-387 LRIGGEDVQN
+387 MLRIDGEDVQN

-413 TFNDTENP
+413 TFDDTENP

-430 IVEGAEGAEGLPIG
+430 IVEGEEGLPIG
-444 PVAVLLAVD
+444 PGAVLLAVD
-453 EDDIPTSGRLYVKN
+453 EDDISTSSRLYVKN
-467 KFSTNNAAIHVY
+467 KFSTNKTGIHVF

-489 DYASLSQK
+489 DYAGLSQK
-497 EIEESEGVTRGIKRL
+497 EIEGTEGVAKGIKRL

-518 VDNLGAAFMAGFSE
+518 VDNLGAAFMAGFSKQE
-532 QAAGSY
+532 GGSY

-622 LMALDAGQLEE
+622 LLALDAGQLEE
-633 AAKSNGKDSISL
+633 AAKDNGKDSISL

-650 TFTFDDFIDE
+650 TFKFDDFINE
-660 IYKGKLKDIRK
+660 IYKGKLKDIRR

-692 LNDKKMYETHGSSDD
+692 LNDKEMYKSHGSSDD

-722 EDEAGKEGK
+722 EDEASKEEK

-755 EFALVY
+755 ELALIY
-761 YLYEIRKA
+761 YLYEIRKV

>member
-1 MKKEKLDLIYQAL
+1 MKKEKIDLIYGAL

-19 RVVSRSH
+19 RIVSRSL

-31 IDLGKAWLKEQ
+31 IDLGKAWLKKQ
-42 LPHLNFGGDSRT
+42 LPQLDLYEDSR
-54 EKIITLAS
+54 EGKIVSLADR
-62 HIASGSLDENEVSK
+62 IASGLSDDRKVMSD
-76 EKLSKPLA
+76 KLFYPQA
-84 DIFNAFKK
+84 DIFNAFKEDK
-92 KEESRYQKFEVLTD
+92 GSRYQKFEVLTD
-106 GSELNIAINK
+106 GSELNIASHEAD
-116 TVDISQDCYKE
+116 DISQDCYE
-127 QLNILKEKLQ
+127 ELLNILTEKLQ
-137 QLPLEEES
+137 ELPLEEES

-152 WRSLFSKV
+152 WRILFSKV

-189 DYLESQDQ
+189 DYLENQGQDS
-197 YTLLDDES
+197 LLDDAS
-205 KFYRESAFLL
+205 NLYTESAFLL

-254 DSLLEKLALSRANAL
+254 DSLLEKLALSRASAL

-275 AYFVLPNTEATVAV
+275 AYFVLPNTEATVTV
-289 LEQFEIEFNSFLL
+289 LEQFEMEFNSFLL

-324 KYRYGSLANYLQHYC
+324 KYRYGSVASYLQHYR

-357 DATTMREL
+357 DATTLREL

-421 EREDYYYFQ
+421 GREDYYYFQ
-430 IVEGAEGAEGLPIG
+430 IVEGEEGLPIG
-444 PVAVLLAVD
+444 PGAVLLAVG

-467 KFSTNNAAIHVY
+467 KFSTNNAAIHVF

-489 DYASLSQK
+489 DYAGLSQK
-497 EIEESEGVTRGIKRL
+497 EIEGTQGVAKGIKRL

-518 VDNLGAAFMAGFSE
+518 VDNLGAAFMAGFSKQE
-532 QAAGSY
+532 GGSY

-622 LMALDAGQLEE
+622 LMALDAGQIEE
-633 AAKSNGKDSISL
+633 AAKDNGKDSISL

-650 TFTFDDFIDE
+650 TFKFDDFINE

-692 LNDKKMYETHGSSDD
+692 LNDKEMYKSHGSSDD

-722 EDEAGKEGK
+722 EDEASKEEK

-755 EFALVY
+755 ELALIY
-761 YLYEIRKA
+761 YLYEIRKV

>member
-1 MKKEKLDLIYQAL
+1 MKKEKLDLIYCAL

-19 RVVSRSH
+19 RIVSRSL
-26 GQSDD
+26 GQSDN

-42 LPHLNFGGDSRT
+42 LPQLDLYEDSRAG
-54 EKIITLAS
+54 KIVSLADR
-62 HIASGSLDENEVSK
+62 IASGLPDDRKVMSD
-76 EKLSKPLA
+76 KLFYPQA
-84 DIFNAFKK
+84 DIFNAFKEDK
-92 KEESRYQKFEVLTD
+92 GSRYQKFEVLTD
-106 GSELNIAINK
+106 DSELNIASHEAAE
-116 TVDISQDCYKE
+116 ISQDCYE
-127 QLNILKEKLQ
+127 ELLNILTEKLQ
-137 QLPLEEES
+137 ELSLKEEN

-152 WRSLFSKV
+152 WRILFSKV

-189 DYLESQDQ
+189 DYLENQGQDS
-197 YTLLDDES
+197 LLDDAS
-205 KFYRESAFLL
+205 NLYTESAFLL

-254 DSLLEKLALSRANAL
+254 DSLLEKMALSRASAL

-275 AYFVLPNTEATVAV
+275 AYFVLPNTKATVAV
-289 LEQFEIEFNSFLL
+289 LEKFEIDFNSFLL

-324 KYRYGSLANYLQHYC
+324 KYRYGLVASYLQHYR

-357 DATTMREL
+357 DATTLREL

-375 CEICHAVGDIKE
+375 CESCHAVGEIE
-387 LRIGGEDVQN
+387 MLRIGREDVQN

-413 TFNDTENP
+413 TFDDTENP

-430 IVEGAEGAEGLPIG
+430 IVEGEEGLPIG
-444 PVAVLLAVD
+444 PKAVLLAVD
-453 EDDIPTSGRLYVKN
+453 EDDISTSGRLYVKN
-467 KFSTNNAAIHVY
+467 KFSTNNAAIHVF

-489 DYASLSQK
+489 DYAGLSQK
-497 EIEESEGVTRGIKRL
+497 EIEGTEGVAKGIKRL

-518 VDNLGAAFMAGFSE
+518 VDNLGAAFMAGFSKQE
-532 QAAGSY
+532 GGSY

-545 VFSQQMSLF
+545 VFSQQMNLF
-554 FKFHINQFAKDKNLT
+554 FKFHINHFAEGKNLT

-622 LMALDAGQLEE
+622 LMALDAGHLEE
-633 AAKSNGKDSISL
+633 AAKDNGKDSISL

-650 TFTFDDFIDE
+650 TFKFDDFINE

-671 YFSGQKER
+671 YFSGQKDR

-692 LNDKKMYETHGSSDD
+692 LNDKEMYKSHGSSDD

-722 EDEAGKEGK
+722 EDEASKDEK

-755 EFALVY
+755 ELALIY
-761 YLYEIRKA
+761 YLYEIRKV

>member
-1 MKKEKLDLIYQAL
+1 MKKEKLDLIYCAL

-19 RVVSRSH
+19 RIVSRSL

-42 LPHLNFGGDSRT
+42 LPKLDLYEDSRAG
-54 EKIITLAS
+54 KIVSLADR
-62 HIASGSLDENEVSK
+62 IASGLPDDRKVVSDK
-76 EKLSKPLA
+76 FFYPQA
-84 DIFNAFKK
+84 DIFNTFKEDK
-92 KEESRYQKFEVLTD
+92 GSRYQKFEVLTD
-106 GSELNIAINK
+106 DSELNIASHEAA
-116 TVDISQDCYKE
+116 DISQDCYE
-127 QLNILKEKLQ
+127 ELLNILTEKLQ
-137 QLPLEEES
+137 ELSLKEEN

-152 WRSLFSKV
+152 WRILFSKV

-189 DYLESQDQ
+189 DYLENPGQDS
-197 YTLLDDES
+197 LLDDAS
-205 KFYRESAFLL
+205 NLYTESAFLL

-254 DSLLEKLALSRANAL
+254 DSLLEKLVLSRASAL

-275 AYFVLPNTEATVAV
+275 AYFVLPNTEATVEV
-289 LEQFEIEFNSFLL
+289 LEQFEIDFNSFLL

-324 KYRYGSLANYLQHYC
+324 KYRYGSVASYLQHYR

-357 DATTMREL
+357 DATTLREL

-397 LCPICREL
+397 LCPVCREL

-430 IVEGAEGAEGLPIG
+430 IVEGEEGLPIG
-444 PVAVLLAVD
+444 PGAVLLAVG

-467 KFSTNNAAIHVY
+467 KFSTNKTGIHVF

-489 DYASLSQK
+489 DYAALSQK
-497 EIEESEGVTRGIKRL
+497 EIEGTEGVAKGIKRL

-633 AAKSNGKDSISL
+633 AAKDNGKDSISL

-650 TFTFDDFIDE
+650 TFKFDDFINE
-660 IYKGKLKDIRK
+660 IYKGKLKDIRR

-692 LNDKKMYETHGSSDD
+692 LNDKEMYKSHGSSDD

-722 EDEAGKEGK
+722 EDEASKEEK

-755 EFALVY
+755 ELALIY
-761 YLYEIRKA
+761 YLYEIRKV

>member
-1 MKKEKLDLIYQAL
+1 MKKEKIDLIYCAL

-19 RVVSRSH
+19 RIVSRSL

-42 LPHLNFGGDSRT
+42 LPQLDLYEDSRAG
-54 EKIITLAS
+54 KIVSLAVR
-62 HIASGSLDENEVSK
+62 IASGLPDDRKVMSD
-76 EKLSKPLA
+76 KLFYPQA
-84 DIFNAFKK
+84 DIFNAFKEDK
-92 KEESRYQKFEVLTD
+92 GSRYQKFEVLTD
-106 GSELNIAINK
+106 DSELNIASHEAD
-116 TVDISQDCYKE
+116 DISQDCYE
-127 QLNILKEKLQ
+127 ELLNILKEKLQ
-137 QLPLEEES
+137 QLPLEEEN

-152 WRSLFSKV
+152 WRRLFSKV

-189 DYLESQDQ
+189 DYLKSQDQ

-254 DSLLEKLALSRANAL
+254 DSLLEKLALSRANVL

-275 AYFVLPNTEATVAV
+275 AYFVLPNTEATVTV
-289 LEQFEIEFNSFLL
+289 LEQFEMEFNSFLL

-324 KYRYGSLANYLQHYC
+324 KYRYGSVASYLQHYR

-357 DATTMREL
+357 DATTLREL

-430 IVEGAEGAEGLPIG
+430 IVEGEEGLPIG
-444 PVAVLLAVD
+444 PKAVLLAVD
-453 EDDIPTSGRLYVKN
+453 EEDISTSSRLYVKN
-467 KFSTNNAAIHVY
+467 KFSTNNAAIHVF

-489 DYASLSQK
+489 DYAGLSQK
-497 EIEESEGVTRGIKRL
+497 EIEGTEGVAKGIKRL

-518 VDNLGAAFMAGFSE
+518 VDNLGAAFMAGFSKQE
-532 QAAGSY
+532 DGSY

-545 VFSQQMSLF
+545 VFSQQMSIF

-633 AAKSNGKDSISL
+633 AAKDNGKDSISL

-650 TFTFDDFIDE
+650 TFKFDDFINE

-671 YFSGQKER
+671 YFSGQKDR

-692 LNDKKMYETHGSSDD
+692 LNDKEMYKSHGSSDD

-722 EDEAGKEGK
+722 EDEASKDEK

-755 EFALVY
+755 ELALIY
-761 YLYEIRKA
+761 YLYEIRKV

>member
-1 MKKEKLDLIYQAL
+1 MKKEKIDLIYCAL

-19 RVVSRSH
+19 RIVSRSL

-31 IDLGKAWLKEQ
+31 IDLGKAWLKKQ
-42 LPHLNFGGDSRT
+42 LPQLDLYEDSR
-54 EKIITLAS
+54 EGKIVSLADR
-62 HIASGSLDENEVSK
+62 IASGLSDDRKVMSD
-76 EKLSKPLA
+76 KLFYPQA
-84 DIFNAFKK
+84 DIFNAFKEDK
-92 KEESRYQKFEVLTD
+92 GSRYQKFEVLTD
-106 GSELNIAINK
+106 GSELNIASHEAD
-116 TVDISQDCYKE
+116 DISQDCYE
-127 QLNILKEKLQ
+127 ELLNILTEKLQ
-137 QLPLEEES
+137 ELPLEEES

-152 WRSLFSKV
+152 WRILFSKV

-189 DYLESQDQ
+189 DYLENQGQDS
-197 YTLLDDES
+197 LLDDAS
-205 KFYRESAFLL
+205 NLYTESAFLL

-254 DSLLEKLALSRANAL
+254 DSLLEKLALSRASAL

-275 AYFVLPNTEATVAV
+275 AYFVLPNTEATVTV
-289 LEQFEIEFNSFLL
+289 LEQFEMEFNSFLL

-324 KYRYGSLANYLQHYC
+324 KYRYGSVASYLQHYR

-357 DATTMREL
+357 DATTLREL

-421 EREDYYYFQ
+421 GREDYYYFQ
-430 IVEGAEGAEGLPIG
+430 IVEGEEGLPIG
-444 PVAVLLAVD
+444 PGAVLLAVG

-467 KFSTNNAAIHVY
+467 KFSTNNAAIHVF

-489 DYASLSQK
+489 DYAGLSQK
-497 EIEESEGVTRGIKRL
+497 EIEGTEGVAKGIKRL

-518 VDNLGAAFMAGFSE
+518 VDNLGAAFMAGFSKQE
-532 QAAGSY
+532 GGSY

-622 LMALDAGQLEE
+622 LMALDAGQIEE
-633 AAKSNGKDSISL
+633 AAKDNGKDSISL

-650 TFTFDDFIDE
+650 TFKFDDFINE

-692 LNDKKMYETHGSSDD
+692 LNDKEMYKSHGSSDD

-722 EDEAGKEGK
+722 EDEASKEEK

-755 EFALVY
+755 ELALIY
-761 YLYEIRKA
+761 YLYEIRKV

>member
-1 MKKEKLDLIYQAL
+1 ML
-14 FHNLG
+14 
-19 RVVSRSH
+19 
-26 GQSDD
+26 
-31 IDLGKAWLKEQ
+31 
-42 LPHLNFGGDSRT
+42 
-54 EKIITLAS
+54 
-62 HIASGSLDENEVSK
+62 
-76 EKLSKPLA
+76 
-84 DIFNAFKK
+84 
-92 KEESRYQKFEVLTD
+92 
-106 GSELNIAINK
+106 
-116 TVDISQDCYKE
+116 
-127 QLNILKEKLQ
+127 
-137 QLPLEEES
+137 
-145 LPSFFNL
+145 
-152 WRSLFSKV
+152 
-160 PLLPGDKELGDLSL
+160 
-174 AEHSRLTVAFATAIF
+174 
-189 DYLESQDQ
+189 
-197 YTLLDDES
+197 
-205 KFYRESAFLL
+205 
-215 ASFDLSGIQDFIY
+215 
-228 NIASKGAAKQLKA
+228 
-241 RSLYLEFMSENIV
+241 
-254 DSLLEKLALSRANAL
+254 
-269 YVGGGH
+269 
-275 AYFVLPNTEATVAV
+275 
-289 LEQFEIEFNSFLL
+289 
-302 KHFQTGLYVAFGW
+302 
-315 APFAAEQIM
+315 
-324 KYRYGSLANYLQHYC
+324 
-339 EIYQETSRMISE
+339 
-351 KKISRY
+351 
-357 DATTMREL
+357 
-365 NKGGKQSERE
+365 
-375 CEICHAVGDIKE
+375 AVG
-387 LRIGGEDVQN
+387 
-397 LCPICREL
+397 
-405 RGFAAKIH
+405 
-413 TFNDTENP
+413 
-421 EREDYYYFQ
+421 
-430 IVEGAEGAEGLPIG
+430 
-444 PVAVLLAVD
+444 

-489 DYASLSQK
+489 DYAGLSQK
-497 EIEESEGVTRGIKRL
+497 EIEGNEGETKGIKRL

-532 QAAGSY
+532 QTAGSY

-650 TFTFDDFIDE
+650 TFSFDDFIDE
-660 IYKGKLKDIRK
+660 IYKGKLKDIRR

-692 LNDKKMYETHGSSDD
+692 LNDKTMYKGYGPEDD

-755 EFALVY
+755 EFALIY

>member
-1 MKKEKLDLIYQAL
+1 LKKEKLDLIYQAL

-26 GQSDD
+26 GQPDD
-31 IDLGKAWLKEQ
+31 IDLGKAWLKKQ
-42 LPHLNFGGDSRT
+42 LPQLDFGGNCRA
-54 EKIITLAS
+54 EKIIALANN
-62 HIASGSLDENEVSK
+62 IASGSLDENEVSK
-76 EKLSKPLA
+76 EQLFKPLA

-106 GSELNIAINK
+106 EIEFNIAGHEA
-116 TVDISQDCYKE
+116 VDISQDCYE
-127 QLNILKEKLQ
+127 ELLNVLNEKLQ

-189 DYLESQDQ
+189 DYLENQGQDS
-197 YTLLDDES
+197 LLDDS
-205 KFYRESAFLL
+205 SNLYTESAFLL

-228 NIASKGAAKQLKA
+228 NITSKGAAKQLKA

-275 AYFVLPNTEATVAV
+275 AYFVLPNTEATVTV
-289 LEQFEIEFNSFLL
+289 LEQFEMEFNSFLL

-324 KYRYGSLANYLQHYC
+324 KYRYGSVASYLQHYR

-357 DATTMREL
+357 DATTLREL

-430 IVEGAEGAEGLPIG
+430 IVEGEEGLPIG
-444 PVAVLLAVD
+444 PGAVLLAVD

-467 KFSTNNAAIHVY
+467 KFSTNKAAIHVF

-489 DYASLSQK
+489 DYAGLSQK
-497 EIEESEGVTRGIKRL
+497 EIEGSEGVTRGIKRL

-585 DVIDFAVDI
+585 DVIDFSVDI

-609 AGVGLYPDKTPIH
+609 AGIGLYPDKTPIH
-622 LMALDAGQLEE
+622 LMALDAGHLEE

-650 TFTFDDFIDE
+650 TFAFDDFIDE
-660 IYKGKLKDIRK
+660 IYKGKLKDIRR

-679 GINFLY
+679 GTNFLY

-692 LNDKKMYETHGSSDD
+692 LNDKTMYEGYGSEDD

-731 EHFREFKNAFWNW
+731 EHFREFKNAFWDW
-744 YKSSSKTQREA
+744 YKSSCKTQREA
-755 EFALVY
+755 EFALIY

>member
-1 MKKEKLDLIYQAL
+1 MKKEKLDLIYGAL

-19 RVVSRSH
+19 RIVSRSL

-31 IDLGKAWLKEQ
+31 IDLGKAWLKKQ
-42 LPHLNFGGDSRT
+42 LPQLDLYEDSR
-54 EKIITLAS
+54 EGKIVSLADR
-62 HIASGSLDENEVSK
+62 IASGLSDDRKVMSD
-76 EKLSKPLA
+76 KLFYPQA
-84 DIFNAFKK
+84 DIFNAFKEDK
-92 KEESRYQKFEVLTD
+92 GSRYQKFEVLTD
-106 GSELNIAINK
+106 GSELNIASHEAD
-116 TVDISQDCYKE
+116 DISQDCYE
-127 QLNILKEKLQ
+127 ELLNILTEKLQ
-137 QLPLEEES
+137 ELPLEEES

-152 WRSLFSKV
+152 WRILFSKV

-189 DYLESQDQ
+189 DYLENQGQDS
-197 YTLLDDES
+197 LLDDAS
-205 KFYRESAFLL
+205 NLYTESAFLL

-254 DSLLEKLALSRANAL
+254 DSLLEKLALSRASAL

-289 LEQFEIEFNSFLL
+289 LEQFEMEFNSFLL

-324 KYRYGSLANYLQHYC
+324 KYRYGSVASYLQHYR

-357 DATTMREL
+357 DATTLREL

-421 EREDYYYFQ
+421 GREDYYYFQ
-430 IVEGAEGAEGLPIG
+430 IVEGEEGLPIG
-444 PVAVLLAVD
+444 PGAVLLAVG

-467 KFSTNNAAIHVY
+467 KFSTNNAAIHVF

-489 DYASLSQK
+489 DYAGLSQK
-497 EIEESEGVTRGIKRL
+497 EIEGTQGVAKGIKRL

-518 VDNLGAAFMAGFSE
+518 VDNLGAAFMAGFSKQE
-532 QAAGSY
+532 GGSY

-622 LMALDAGQLEE
+622 LMALDAGQIEE
-633 AAKSNGKDSISL
+633 AAKDNGKDSISL

-650 TFTFDDFIDE
+650 TFKFDDFINE

-692 LNDKKMYETHGSSDD
+692 LNDKEMYKSHGSSDD

-722 EDEAGKEGK
+722 EDEASKEEK

-755 EFALVY
+755 ELALIY
-761 YLYEIRKA
+761 YLYEIRKV

>member
-1 MKKEKLDLIYQAL
+1 MKKEKVDLIYCAL

-19 RVVSRSH
+19 HIVSRSL

-31 IDLGKAWLKEQ
+31 IDLGKAWLKKQ
-42 LPHLNFGGDSRT
+42 LPQLNLYEDSRAG
-54 EKIITLAS
+54 KIVSLADR
-62 HIASGSLDENEVSK
+62 IASGLPDDRKVMSD
-76 EKLSKPLA
+76 KLFYPQA
-84 DIFNAFKK
+84 DIFNAFKEDK
-92 KEESRYQKFEVLTD
+92 GSRYQKFEVLTD
-106 GSELNIAINK
+106 DSELNIASHEAAK
-116 TVDISQDCYKE
+116 ISQECYE
-127 QLNILKEKLQ
+127 ELLNILTEKLQ
-137 QLPLEEES
+137 ELPLEEEN

-152 WRSLFSKV
+152 WRTLFSKV

-174 AEHSRLTVAFATAIF
+174 AEHSRLAVAFATAIF
-189 DYLESQDQ
+189 DYLENQGQDS
-197 YTLLDDES
+197 LLDDAS
-205 KFYRESAFLL
+205 NLYTESAFLL

-275 AYFVLPNTEATVAV
+275 AYFVLPNTEATVAA
-289 LEQFEIEFNSFLL
+289 LEQFEIDFNGFLL

-324 KYRYGSLANYLQHYC
+324 KYRYGSVASYLQHYR

-357 DATTMREL
+357 DATILREL

-413 TFNDTENP
+413 TFDDTENP

-430 IVEGAEGAEGLPIG
+430 IVEGEEGLPIG
-444 PVAVLLAVD
+444 PEAVLLAVD
-453 EDDIPTSGRLYVKN
+453 EDDISTSSRLYVKN
-467 KFSTNNAAIHVY
+467 KFSTNNAAIHVF

-489 DYASLSQK
+489 DYAGLSQK
-497 EIEESEGVTRGIKRL
+497 EIEGTEGVAKGIKRL

-518 VDNLGAAFMAGFSE
+518 VDNLGAAFMAGFSKQE
-532 QAAGSY
+532 GGSY

-633 AAKSNGKDSISL
+633 AAKENGKDSISL

-650 TFTFDDFIDE
+650 TFKFDDFINE

-692 LNDKKMYETHGSSDD
+692 LNDKEMYKSHGSSDD

-755 EFALVY
+755 ELALIY
-761 YLYEIRKA
+761 YLYEIRKV

>member
-1 MKKEKLDLIYQAL
+1 MKKEKIDLIYCAL

-19 RVVSRSH
+19 RIVSRSL

-31 IDLGKAWLKEQ
+31 IDLGKAWLKKQ
-42 LPHLNFGGDSRT
+42 LPQLDLYEDSRAG
-54 EKIITLAS
+54 KIVSLADR
-62 HIASGSLDENEVSK
+62 IASGLSDDRKVMSD
-76 EKLSKPLA
+76 KLFYPQA
-84 DIFNAFKK
+84 DIFNAFKEDK
-92 KEESRYQKFEVLTD
+92 GSRYQKFEVLTD
-106 GSELNIAINK
+106 DSELNIASHEAD
-116 TVDISQDCYKE
+116 DISQDCYE
-127 QLNILKEKLQ
+127 ELLNILTEKLQ
-137 QLPLEEES
+137 QLRLEEKS
-145 LPSFFNL
+145 LPFFFNL
-152 WRSLFSKV
+152 WRILFSKV

-189 DYLESQDQ
+189 DYLKSQDQ

-275 AYFVLPNTEATVAV
+275 AYFVLPNTEATVTV
-289 LEQFEIEFNSFLL
+289 LEQFEMEFNSFLL

-324 KYRYGSLANYLQHYC
+324 KYRYGSVASYLQHYR

-357 DATTMREL
+357 DATTLREL

-375 CEICHAVGDIKE
+375 CEICHAVGEIE
-387 LRIGGEDVQN
+387 MLRIDGKDVQN

-413 TFNDTENP
+413 TFDDTEK
-421 EREDYYYFQ
+421 EDYYYFQ
-430 IVEGAEGAEGLPIG
+430 IVEGEEGLPIG
-444 PVAVLLAVD
+444 PGAVLLAVD
-453 EDDIPTSGRLYVKN
+453 EENISTSGRLYVKN
-467 KFSTNNAAIHVY
+467 KFSTNKAGIHVF

-489 DYASLSQK
+489 DYAGLSQK
-497 EIEESEGVTRGIKRL
+497 EIEGTEGVAKGIKRL

-518 VDNLGAAFMAGFSE
+518 VDNLGAAFMAGFSKQE
-532 QAAGSY
+532 GGSY

-574 GDDVFAIGSWQ
+574 GDDVFTIGSWQ

-633 AAKSNGKDSISL
+633 AAKENGKDSISL

-650 TFTFDDFIDE
+650 TFKFDDFINE

-679 GINFLY
+679 GINFLH

-692 LNDKKMYETHGSSDD
+692 LNDKTMYKGYGPEDD

-722 EDEAGKEGK
+722 EDEASKEEK

-755 EFALVY
+755 ELALIY
-761 YLYEIRKA
+761 YLYEIRKV